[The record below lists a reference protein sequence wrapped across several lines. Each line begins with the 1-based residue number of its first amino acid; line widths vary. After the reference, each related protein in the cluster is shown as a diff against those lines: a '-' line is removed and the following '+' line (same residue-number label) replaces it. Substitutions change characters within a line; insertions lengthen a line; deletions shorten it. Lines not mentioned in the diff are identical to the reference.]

1 MWSWARYARFTYDLQ
16 KSSVPHHANISK
28 SYFGWSILRV
38 GERNQAYCRNRPVS
52 TQFNRYGAKDS
63 QNICQYRSEERK
75 EVIFTLSKS

>member
-1 MWSWARYARFTYDLQ
+1 MGTICKIHIRLAEILRSTPCQYL
-16 KSSVPHHANISK
+16 K

-38 GERNQAYCRNRPVS
+38 GEINQAYCENRPVS

-75 EVIFTLSKS
+75 ERSNIHIE